1 MHMYKCMYTCIST
14 SIHNEL
20 VACAPACLR
29 GAKQA
34 RARLPSVHARVRAWE
49 RVRARARAPSLLKAH
64 AWAWQRIACAR
75 TLMASAAMK

>member
-1 MHMYKCMYTCIST
+1 MHMYKCMCTCIST
-14 SIHNEL
+14 SIDNEL
-20 VACAPACLR
+20 VACAPACLQ